1 MPAGAIDWG
10 ALVQVVWASF
20 VAGVA
25 MTAVFSLVILAS
37 ARATEYGRAGRRGSA
52 LAFAVLA
59 ALGLAVFALGIA
71 LGVRAMLTK

>member
-1 MPAGAIDWG
+1 MSVGAIDWG

-37 ARATEYGRAGRRGSA
+37 ARATESGRAGRRGSA

-59 ALGLAVFALGIA
+59 ALALAVFALGIA
-71 LGVRAMLTK
+71 IGVRAMLDK